1 MIKQKD
7 VTNFWEEEVCGTRFS
22 KKKDFYNYFK
32 EIAYFR
38 YKAEPYIK
46 EFAFG
51 DSKNLRDKK
60 ILEIGV
66 GAGTDFVE
74 FLKRD
79 AICYG
84 IDATD
89 SAIQKTNDN
98 IKTSLKNK
106 KYKMEFLGK
115 ENAEK
120 LPFKDNTFDMI
131 YSHGVLHHAK
141 NTMLCISEAY
151 RVLKPG
157 GKFKIMVYSNFS
169 ATGLMLWIIYGL
181 GKCRPFVSQEK
192 IIFNYLE
199 SPGTKSYSKR
209 ELVKIIEGF
218 GFEKLF
224 LKKFA
229 SSGDLLLMPKSKK
242 YKRNFIYSFV
252 QFLYP
257 RFIVK
262 KLEAILGLSITMT
275 AYKPEII

>member
-22 KKKDFYNYFK
+22 NKKNLKKYFQ
-32 EIAYFR
+32 EIAHNR

-51 DSKNLRDKK
+51 DSDDFRNKT

-66 GAGTDFVE
+66 GAGTDFTE

-79 AICYG
+79 AICFG

-89 SAIQKTNDN
+89 SAIKKTNEN
-98 IKTSLKNK
+98 ILTSFK
-106 KYKMEFLGK
+106 KKEYKLRFLEK
-115 ENAEK
+115 ANAEQ

-141 NTMLCISEAY
+141 NTMLCIAEAY

-169 ATGLMLWIIYGL
+169 ATGLMLWVLYGL
-181 GKCRPFVSQEK
+181 AKGNPFLSQEK
-192 IIFNYLE
+192 IIFKYLE
-199 SPGTKSYSKR
+199 SPGTKCYSKR
-209 ELVKIIEGF
+209 ELSKILEGF
-218 GFEKLF
+218 GLEKLQ

-242 YKRNFIYSFV
+242 YHKNFLYNLI
-252 QFLYP
+252 QTLYP
-257 RFIVK
+257 RLIVK
-262 KLEAILGLSITMT
+262 KLESVLGLSMTVT
-275 AYKPEII
+275 AYKPEIN

>member
-1 MIKQKD
+1 MINQKD
-7 VTNFWEEEVCGTRFS
+7 ITNFWEEEVCGTRFS
-22 KKKDFYNYFK
+22 NKKNLKKYFQ
-32 EIAYFR
+32 EIAYNR

-46 EFAFG
+46 EFAFCESE
-51 DSKNLRDKK
+51 DLINKK

-66 GAGTDFVE
+66 GAGTDFIE

-84 IDATD
+84 IDATY
-89 SAIQKTNDN
+89 SAIQKTNSN
-98 IKTSLKNK
+98 ILTSLKNK
-106 KYKMEFLGK
+106 KYKLEYLEK
-115 ENAEK
+115 ANAES

-169 ATGLMLWIIYGL
+169 ATGLMLWLLHGL
-181 GKCRPFVSQEK
+181 AKGKPFLSQEK
-192 IIFNYLE
+192 IIFKYLE
-199 SPGTKSYSKR
+199 SPGTKCYSKK
-209 ELVKIIEGF
+209 ELVKILEGF
-218 GFEKLF
+218 GLKKII

-229 SSGDLLLMPKSKK
+229 SSGDLLLMPRSKK
-242 YKRNFIYSFV
+242 YQKSFLYTFI

-257 RFIVK
+257 RLIVK
-262 KLEAILGLSITMT
+262 KFEFLLGLSITVT
-275 AYKPEII
+275 ASKPEIN